1 MNENIYKTH
10 ELKLINRDSLA
21 LSGIKKVINFD
32 NEEFILNSVMGNIS
46 VKGNNLELVLLDT
59 DNGDIRIKG
68 KVNSIVYN
76 DSKNEK
82 KESFMTKLFK

>member
-59 DNGDIRIKG
+59 DKGDIRIKG
-68 KVNSIVYN
+68 KVNSIIYN